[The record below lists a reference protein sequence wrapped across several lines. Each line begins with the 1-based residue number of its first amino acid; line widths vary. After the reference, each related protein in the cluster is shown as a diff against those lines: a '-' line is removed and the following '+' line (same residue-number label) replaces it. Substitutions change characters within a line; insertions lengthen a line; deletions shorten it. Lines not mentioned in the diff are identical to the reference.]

1 MQINFQ
7 QTRYY
12 HVVSRCVRRA
22 FLCGFDKITG
32 KYFGHRKAWL
42 IGSVKQISSIFSIQ
56 IVSYA
61 ILSNHFHL
69 TLYVDT
75 EAALK
80 WSDHDVITRRGQLF
94 PGGFAVL
101 EAQVPVWRERLAD
114 ISGYMKYL
122 NEFIAPRQCA
132 MSI

>member
-22 FLCGFDKITG
+22 FLRGFDTITG
-32 KYFGHRKAWL
+32 KNFDHRKAWL
-42 IGSVKQISSIFSIQ
+42 IVRVKQLSSIFSIQ
-56 IVSYA
+56 IASYA

-80 WSDHDVITRRGQLF
+80 WSDHEVTTRWSQLF
-94 PGGFAVL
+94 PSGLAGLYAQGDRVAQEERAVL
-101 EAQVPVWRERLAD
+101 KAQIPV
-114 ISGYMKYL
+114 
-122 NEFIAPRQCA
+122 
-132 MSI
+132 